1 MAYDRGAYKWVGI
14 EEDQEWEAAIL
25 MKVLQSGNSQMDAEQ
40 KARRGAYMTEFGI
53 SDLDEGFD
61 PGEDWEQKSG

>member
-1 MAYDRGAYKWVGI
+1 
-14 EEDQEWEAAIL
+14 
-25 MKVLQSGNSQMDAEQ
+25 MDAEQ
-40 KARRGAYMTEFGI
+40 KARRGAYMTKFGI